1 MPSKKTEKTVK
12 PVKATKKATK
22 TAVVESVI
30 AVPKEKAVK
39 KGSLATDVIDTKG
52 KVVAS
57 ITLPENIFGAKVNK
71 SLMAQAIRVY
81 LANQRRGT
89 AATKSRGEV
98 QGSSKKIYR
107 QKGTGNARHGSK
119 RAPIFV
125 HGGVALG
132 PNPKDYSL
140 KFSKKMKKAALF
152 SALTVRQQDGIVK
165 VVDGFEKVSAKTK
178 DMATALKALGVSPK
192 MNNVLVITS
201 EKVSNLD
208 RSTGNIQ
215 GVYVRMAEHLNTH
228 DVLGTKLLLFTKDS
242 IGALEKH
249 FIKES

>member
-1 MPSKKTEKTVK
+1 MPSKKTDTKSITASNAAAVRIKGTTGKTKGV
-12 PVKATKKATK
+12 KKARDIRGALK
-22 TAVVESVI
+22 
-30 AVPKEKAVK
+30 
-39 KGSLATDVIDTKG
+39 TDVIDTKG
-52 KVVAS
+52 KVIAS
-57 ITLPENIFGAKVNK
+57 ITLPEDIFGVKINK

-152 SALTVRQQDGIVK
+152 SALTARQQDGVVK

-192 MNNVLVITS
+192 MNNVLVVTS

-215 GVYVRMAEHLNTH
+215 GVYVRMAQHLNTH

-242 IGALEKH
+242 IVTLEKH
-249 FIKES
+249 FVKES